1 MEVNR
6 LVYWSQTSNYTS
18 KTLLTIPK
26 KRDIH
31 GNAEEENTHS
41 EDEDSPLNTSMIGS
55 DIEINSSHSPSIIGN
70 NGSCRGNS

>member
-6 LVYWSQTSNYTS
+6 LVYWSQTSNYNS

-31 GNAEEENTHS
+31 GNALEESTLS
-41 EDEDSPLNTSMIGS
+41 EDENSPLNTSMIGS
-55 DIEINSSHSPSIIGN
+55 DIEINSSRSPSIIGN